1 MHGGF
6 SWHEASRQR
15 LKILRGSFDQALSP
29 QAFVLRALQP
39 AVCIHG
45 PLFLGRSSLPF
56 ASRQRLKILRGS
68 LDHALW
74 PQAFVLG
81 ALQPAVCLHGPL
93 FLGRSSLPFAS
104 RQRLKI
110 LGGSFDQALWP
121 QAFVLR
127 ALQPAVA
134 ASTRNSGHRPLFLQ
148 PCSLPFA
155 LMALCSWGVQA
166 CRLKSFTENA
176 MRINIPGILFSK
188 GSHMWNPQEFHF
200 LKVLWVE
207 SA

>member
-68 LDHALW
+68 FDHALW

-93 FLGRSSLPFAS
+93 FLGRC
-104 RQRLKI
+104 RL
-110 LGGSFDQALWP
+110 
-121 QAFVLR
+121 
-127 ALQPAVA
+127 PAVKGLRSSAA
-134 ASTRNSGHRPLFLQ
+134 ASTRHSGHRPLFLE
-148 PCSLPFA
+148 PCSLPWQLRPGTLA
-155 LMALCSWGVQA
+155 TGLCSCSLAACPLPSWPSVLGAFKRVVKIIHCDSFSQA
-166 CRLKSFTENA
+166 KAAYGNADVKS
-176 MRINIPGILFSK
+176 
-188 GSHMWNPQEFHF
+188 
-200 LKVLWVE
+200 
-207 SA
+207 